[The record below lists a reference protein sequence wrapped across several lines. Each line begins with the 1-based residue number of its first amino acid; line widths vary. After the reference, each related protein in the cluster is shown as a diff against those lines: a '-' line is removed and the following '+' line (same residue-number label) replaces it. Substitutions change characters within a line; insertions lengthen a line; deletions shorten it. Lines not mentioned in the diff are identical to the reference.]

1 MTKSTHNIESAK
13 TKNALLNITDSP
25 NILPTHDLLEIKK
38 HLLQYVRVGNL
49 PQHIDNASTLKNEL
63 AMDVKGF
70 IKMYAVQTE
79 GGFVFPSSYV
89 GLFMDYLNRN
99 NTLETVGGGLERRS
113 GGIKTSP
120 TGESSGEKVRVLFLD
135 FILFCVDF
143 TDILFFLIL
152 SIFVYISYIR
162 WYHHQE
168 MNCWPRAK
176 SVSQEKLAPRKSELL
191 KR

>member
-25 NILPTHDLLEIKK
+25 NILPTHDLLEIKN
-38 HLLQYVRVGNL
+38 HGYVMFDERVGNL

-99 NTLETVGGGLERRS
+99 NTLKTAGGGLERRS
-113 GGIKTSP
+113 GGIKKSS

-135 FILFCVDF
+135 FILFAFIF
-143 TDILFFLIL
+143 TDIYFFYPFDLLIL
-152 SIFVYISYIR
+152 DKQFIARSSS
-162 WYHHQE
+162 
-168 MNCWPRAK
+168 M
-176 SVSQEKLAPRKSELL
+176 
-191 KR
+191 